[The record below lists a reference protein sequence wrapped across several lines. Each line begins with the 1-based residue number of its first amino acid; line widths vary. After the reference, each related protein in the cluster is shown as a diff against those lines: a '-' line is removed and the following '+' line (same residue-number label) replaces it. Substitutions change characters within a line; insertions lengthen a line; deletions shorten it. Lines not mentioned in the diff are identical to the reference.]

1 MTNAS
6 MTITD
11 GALRL
16 WAEIARG
23 LEAAGY
29 SKVVPEYLKLSRA
42 LSQVRR
48 TELLQCVPEAEH
60 WKKIRNLAGEALLSL
75 GPLVEAAR
83 ILAELPSELQ
93 GLDAGELLISPE
105 LSAIR
110 PPDSIIEP
118 EAPSSSAEATPDI
131 TPSKPARKRRKVS
144 PALQAKKSS
153 TSQPRAHRAIKV
165 RKPAVSK
172 SKRPATRGAR

>member
-16 WAEIARG
+16 WTEIARG

-48 TELLQCVPEAEH
+48 TELIQGVPEAEH

-93 GLDAGELLISPE
+93 GVDAILPLTSSEPSVIH
-105 LSAIR
+105 

-118 EAPSSSAEATPDI
+118 EAPSVVATFDV
-131 TPSKPARKRRKVS
+131 TPSKPARKRRKAS

-153 TSQPRAHRAIKV
+153 ISQPRVHRAIK
-165 RKPAVSK
+165 
-172 SKRPATRGAR
+172 

>member
-16 WAEIARG
+16 WTEIARG

-48 TELLQCVPEAEH
+48 TELLQGVPEAEH

-105 LSAIR
+105 LSAIH

-118 EAPSSSAEATPDI
+118 EAPSSSAEAAPDVM
-131 TPSKPARKRRKVS
+131 PLKPARKRRQSS
-144 PALQAKKSS
+144 PAIQAKKSS
-153 TSQPRAHRAIKV
+153 ISQPRAHRTIKA

-172 SKRPATRGAR
+172 SKTPAIRGAR